1 MLSSIDLY
9 HSPTAASSR
18 LAARS
23 PPSASSMKVALPSP
37 RPSSSKIVLAAP
49 TRSTS
54 QVRHSASPS
63 PDSKT
68 EVDSASSRGKGKRLR
83 RAQACD
89 ICRKS
94 CPPLACFDL
103 YVFTNLC
110 LFCTVSLSVGG
121 NHRKCNGPMPGST
134 SCGRCI
140 TQHKICTW
148 NFSKERCT
156 RQRCTCVSCKTI
168 GMHIKQS
175 KSAKGAV
182 CKGTSPSASF
192 SSCCGSSETCS
203 PPNTPSDGSHQ
214 LRLPLV
220 EYGQTIAQNA
230 RVAFTSNPSLQW
242 EQALARKQKPLMPL
256 SQELPHFHFHSEC
269 IALANKYNLLIYT
282 LPLTPWDESRPSEAT
297 IPSQRGLSCT
307 IPSWIQPAPSRKEAA
322 DILRALLE
330 AGSDVESD
338 VGFGVASWTAVPAVL
353 SGSYASD
360 GGGELWD
367 DEEMAQR
374 VRASRSSADDD
385 SDRDSVGESVLAQK
399 GMPIDMDVEE
409 NASLEREPESS
420 SAPRGSS
427 HLDCQFPLQHPEQQS
442 MNSGIDPFL
451 LTACHSFST
460 PPQASPETPWSSIKN
475 SISERNGSCRKKEE
489 DAFWQ
494 EGIPAVLQEASNPN
508 ALQESLQSL
517 SE

>member
-1 MLSSIDLY
+1 M
-9 HSPTAASSR
+9 
-18 LAARS
+18 
-23 PPSASSMKVALPSP
+23 
-37 RPSSSKIVLAAP
+37 
-49 TRSTS
+49 
-54 QVRHSASPS
+54 
-63 PDSKT
+63 
-68 EVDSASSRGKGKRLR
+68 R

-110 LFCTVSLSVGG
+110 LLCTVSPSVGG
-121 NHRKCNGPMPGST
+121 NHRKCNGPMRGST

-148 NFSKERCT
+148 NFSKERST
-156 RQRCTCVSCKTI
+156 RQRSASVSCKTI

-182 CKGTSPSASF
+182 CKGTSPSASC
-192 SSCCGSSETCS
+192 SSSCGSSETCS
-203 PPNTPSDGSHQ
+203 PPNTPSDGSQQ

-220 EYGQTIAQNA
+220 EYGQRIAQNA

-242 EQALARKQKPLMPL
+242 EQPLAQKQKQLMPV
-256 SQELPHFHFHSEC
+256 SQDLPHFHSEC
-269 IALANKYNLLIYT
+269 IAMANKYNLLIYT
-282 LPLTPWDESRPSEAT
+282 LPLTPWEESRPSEAILRSHT
-297 IPSQRGLSCT
+297 GLSCT

-338 VGFGVASWTAVPAVL
+338 VGFRVATLTALPAVV
-353 SGSYASD
+353 SGSYASG

-367 DEEMAQR
+367 DEQMAQR
-374 VRASRSSADDD
+374 ARASRSSADDD
-385 SDRDSVGESVLAQK
+385 SDKDS
-399 GMPIDMDVEE
+399 
-409 NASLEREPESS
+409 
-420 SAPRGSS
+420 
-427 HLDCQFPLQHPEQQS
+427 EQES

-451 LTACHSFST
+451 LTPCHSFST
-460 PPQASPETPWSSIKN
+460 PRQASPETPWSSIKN
-475 SISERNGSCRKKEE
+475 SISERNGSCKKKEQ

-494 EGIPAVLQEASNPN
+494 EGIAQVLQEASNPK
-508 ALQESLQSL
+508 ALQECLQFL

>member
-89 ICRKS
+89 IC
-94 CPPLACFDL
+94 P
-103 YVFTNLC
+103 
-110 LFCTVSLSVGG
+110 
-121 NHRKCNGPMPGST
+121 
-134 SCGRCI
+134 
-140 TQHKICTW
+140 
-148 NFSKERCT
+148 
-156 RQRCTCVSCKTI
+156 
-168 GMHIKQS
+168 
-175 KSAKGAV
+175 
-182 CKGTSPSASF
+182 
-192 SSCCGSSETCS
+192 
-203 PPNTPSDGSHQ
+203 
-214 LRLPLV
+214 
-220 EYGQTIAQNA
+220 
-230 RVAFTSNPSLQW
+230 
-242 EQALARKQKPLMPL
+242 
-256 SQELPHFHFHSEC
+256 
-269 IALANKYNLLIYT
+269 LANKYNLLIYT